1 MVTPKKDQITGLVFA
16 IISLALP
23 SIAAGM
29 SDYVDEDTA
38 TALGISVIGL
48 CVGALVCGIIGIAK
62 SSKAKK
68 LATEAGENK
77 VIAIIGL
84 VGSIL
89 GTVYAALIF
98 FIIGLAIACAAC
110 AAAAVIASM

>member
-1 MVTPKKDQITGLVFA
+1 MVTTKKDQITGLVFA

-23 SIAAGM
+23 SIASGM
-29 SDYVDEDTA
+29 SNYVDEDT
-38 TALGISVIGL
+38 TTVLGISITGL
-48 CVGALVCGIIGIAK
+48 CVAALVCGIIGIAK

-89 GTVYAALIF
+89 GTVFAALIF
-98 FIIGLAIACAAC
+98 VFVGLVIACAAC